1 MYWLELKKFFEA
13 IDVEFPILVPR
24 NSLAFITE
32 KHFVRSKKLDLCVE
46 NFFGNYQEVV
56 HSKLLGK
63 TSLQPLLEKRR
74 KY

>member
-32 KHFVRSKKLDLCVE
+32 KHFVRSKTGLMCRKFLWKLSGSCS
-46 NFFGNYQEVV
+46 Q
-56 HSKLLGK
+56 
-63 TSLQPLLEKRR
+63 
-74 KY
+74 

>member
-32 KHFVRSKKLDLCVE
+32 KTL
-46 NFFGNYQEVV
+46 
-56 HSKLLGK
+56 
-63 TSLQPLLEKRR
+63 R
-74 KY
+74 KIKNWTYV